1 MKKIK
6 VFKGGTLFDG
16 TGGNLIKDAVVVME
30 DDKFGAVGVA
40 GEVQIPEGPNV
51 EMIDTTGMTVLPGLI
66 ESHMHIN
73 LDCSE
78 GKHPEQP

>member
-40 GEVQIPEGPNV
+40 GEVQIPEGPP
-51 EMIDTTGMTVLPGLI
+51 DFSGLPP
-66 ESHMHIN
+66 SNIN
-73 LDCSE
+73 T
-78 GKHPEQP
+78 